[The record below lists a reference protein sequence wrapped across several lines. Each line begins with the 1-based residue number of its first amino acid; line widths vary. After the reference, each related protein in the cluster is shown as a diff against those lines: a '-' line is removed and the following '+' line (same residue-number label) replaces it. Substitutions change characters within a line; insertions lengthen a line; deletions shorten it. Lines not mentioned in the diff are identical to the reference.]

1 MCDGPQVQELHHGL
15 VAFCSELKS
24 MDTEVDVTELSPV
37 ELRQR
42 LESAQSQLQEKRQSL
57 QNLKENISNAAAQR
71 NTEWYRIEPLLPY
84 YTIRISSCVT
94 LI

>member
-1 MCDGPQVQELHHGL
+1 MFDGAKVQELHHGL

-24 MDTEVDVTELSPV
+24 MDVDVTELSPV
-37 ELRQR
+37 DLRQR

-71 NTEWYRIEPLLPY
+71 NTEWYRVEPFLPSSHLL
-84 YTIRISSCVT
+84 CVT